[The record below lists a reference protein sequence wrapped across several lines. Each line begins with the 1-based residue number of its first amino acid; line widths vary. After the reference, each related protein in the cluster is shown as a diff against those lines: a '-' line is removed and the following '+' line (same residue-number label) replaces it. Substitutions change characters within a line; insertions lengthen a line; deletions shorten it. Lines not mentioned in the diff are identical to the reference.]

1 MSLAHSS
8 HNPTDDPVLARFCAQ
23 TEDALEN
30 AESALLNSNGKLAS
44 ELEPVRRSLR
54 RLIDDARALGLHR
67 FTRTARAAIRLIDEL
82 AEQRLALN
90 LAHEDLLLDAVDD
103 LRSQLTE
110 HEPQDADEESSVTA
124 SITRRIAKLR
134 LPGQTP
140 PPGT

>member
-1 MSLAHSS
+1 MSLAKPSQY
-8 HNPTDDPVLARFCAQ
+8 PTDDPVLAQFCAQ
-23 TEDALEN
+23 TEETLEV
-30 AESALLNSNGKLAS
+30 AESALLNSHGKLAR
-44 ELEPVRRSLR
+44 ELEPVRRSFR

-82 AEQRLALN
+82 AEQRLTLN

-103 LRSQLTE
+103 LRTQLTE
-110 HEPQDADEESSVTA
+110 REPPDEDEESSVTA